1 MKMNEPDVFFLSFVL
16 VGVLVG
22 LLVGIGIGAALCYFI
37 SSWLKEV
44 PEDDRVM
51 TPGQVWL
58 LLIPFFNFYWN
69 FRVYMY
75 DVPQSFKNYFQR
87 QGKERNE
94 EVGDCGKTMG
104 MWLCICTLS
113 SLIPFVGSIVGMGT
127 LVFLILWML
136 KIHELKN
143 KIIADRQ
150 KTAEI

>member
-16 VGVLVG
+16 VGVLIG

-44 PEDDRVM
+44 PEEDRVM

-87 QGKERNE
+87 KGKERNE

>member
-1 MKMNEPDVFFLSFVL
+1 MGMNEPDVFFLSFVL
-16 VGVLVG
+16 VVVLVG

-44 PEDDRVM
+44 PEEDRVM

-113 SLIPFVGSIVGMGT
+113 SLVPFVGSIVGMGT

-150 KTAEI
+150 KTAGL

>member
-1 MKMNEPDVFFLSFVL
+1 
-16 VGVLVG
+16 
-22 LLVGIGIGAALCYFI
+22 
-37 SSWLKEV
+37 
-44 PEDDRVM
+44 
-51 TPGQVWL
+51 
-58 LLIPFFNFYWN
+58 
-69 FRVYMY
+69 MY

-113 SLIPFVGSIVGMGT
+113 SLVPSSGQSLEWVPWS
-127 LVFLILWML
+127 FLILWML

-150 KTAEI
+150 KQPNSREVHASAYHDNRSALPPTP

>member
-1 MKMNEPDVFFLSFVL
+1 MGMNEADIFFLSFVL
-16 VGVLVG
+16 VGVLIG

-44 PEDDRVM
+44 PEEDRVM

-87 QGKERNE
+87 QGNQ